1 MKLSCVVLNC
11 VVFKRVVL
19 GSNLS
24 RDTLLLFPSPS
35 LPLLFITINFKY
47 HCGF

>member
-19 GSNLS
+19 GRISCVVLRVKCCVVLKLN
-24 RDTLLLFPSPS
+24 
-35 LPLLFITINFKY
+35 
-47 HCGF
+47 